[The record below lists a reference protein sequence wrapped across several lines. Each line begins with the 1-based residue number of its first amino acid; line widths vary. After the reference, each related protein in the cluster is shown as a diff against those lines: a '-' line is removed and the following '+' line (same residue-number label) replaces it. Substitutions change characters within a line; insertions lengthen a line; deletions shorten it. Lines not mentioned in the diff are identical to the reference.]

1 MSGNGLK
8 GKLVFAPKT
17 NCYILSISANILSVG
32 MEKRI
37 ENVFRSNGGVVN
49 MSYAVKRGILTIRNG
64 GRALCK
70 DEWEWIEGKIK
81 EME

>member
-1 MSGNGLK
+1 
-8 GKLVFAPKT
+8 
-17 NCYILSISANILSVG
+17 

-37 ENVFRSNGGVVN
+37 EKVFRSNGGVVN
-49 MSYAVKRGILTIRNG
+49 MSYAVKNGILTIRNG

-70 DEWEWIEGKIK
+70 DEREWIEGKIK